1 MKDPYMVYKQ
11 CLEFKTMDCP
21 NSLLCLSTKDK
32 PFFEKKENE
41 NLS

>member
-1 MKDPYMVYKQ
+1 MKDPYVVCKQ
-11 CLEFKTMDCP
+11 CLKFKTMDCP

-32 PFFEKKENE
+32 PFFEKKESK